1 MLTLDQIASKLPGL
15 STAQKRLG
23 HYLLT
28 DSSALLLSN
37 VKDLAQ
43 AVGTSKSTVVRLAKS
58 LGYSGFPEMK
68 RDLRRE
74 VRQRLRAA
82 TRMKEAFAEID
93 NERNI
98 FAKLLKRDVELLQ
111 QTMQAASVGDF
122 QKAVD
127 MIRRGQRLF
136 ILGLNASTA
145 LAYLLQFRLLR
156 VKKDARWIFQ
166 TGGSALVEQLAV
178 IERRDLLITIGFLN
192 VPREIQIAIH
202 QAKKVGVPILGI
214 TDLPTSPIAKTAD
227 VCLFAKQG
235 LHTTVNSLTPAFSI
249 VNALGIAAAWTKKVD
264 SIKALKNLDDLLEAY
279 PT

>member
-1 MLTLDQIASKLPGL
+1 MLTLDQIASKLPSL
-15 STAQKRLG
+15 SGAQKRLG

-37 VKDLAQ
+37 IEDLAQ

-68 RDLRRE
+68 RELQQE

-93 NERNI
+93 NETNI

-127 MIRRGQRLF
+127 LIRNGRRLF

-166 TGGSALVEQLAV
+166 TGGSALAEQLAV
-178 IERRDLLITIGFLN
+178 IEQRDLLITIGFLT
-192 VPREIQIAIH
+192 VPREIQMAIQ
-202 QAKKVGVPILGI
+202 QAKKAGAPILGI
-214 TDLPTSPIAKTAD
+214 TDLPTSPIAKAAD
-227 VCLFAKQG
+227 VCLYAKQG
-235 LHTTVNSLTPAFSI
+235 LHTTVNSLTPLFPS
-249 VNALGIAAAWTKKVD
+249 
-264 SIKALKNLDDLLEAY
+264 
-279 PT
+279 